1 MNKRITPRRGITQ
14 PARNSDKILEKLR
27 GMILSMELAPGAVT
41 TEESLCAL
49 LDCTRTPLR
58 EALLRLGDEHLVIA
72 IPHRGV
78 SIADLSI
85 LDFAEIID
93 AHESIERMVIR
104 RAATRITDDQISEIE
119 RLIEK
124 AEEAEE
130 QEHVARI
137 AELDYETHALFG
149 EASGNRYL
157 QECQDR
163 LHRMLQR
170 YIFLGFELAGTE
182 GAIADH
188 RRILEALR
196 SRDPDR
202 AEEALSAH
210 VHNGRD
216 RMRSAL

>member
-1 MNKRITPRRGITQ
+1 MNRRMTPRRSIAQ
-14 PARNSDKILEKLR
+14 PARSSDKILEKLR
-27 GMILSMELAPGAVT
+27 GLILSMELAPGAVT

-58 EALLRLGDEHLVIA
+58 EALLRLGDEHLVVA

-85 LDFAEIID
+85 LDFAEIIE
-93 AHESIERMVIR
+93 AHESIERVIIR
-104 RAATRITDDQISEIE
+104 RAATRITDDQILEIE
-119 RLIEK
+119 RLI
-124 AEEAEE
+124 AETQHAEA
-130 QEHVARI
+130 QGLVDRVV
-137 AELDYETHALFG
+137 ELDYETHAAFG

-157 QECQDR
+157 RECQEK

-170 YIFLGFELAGTE
+170 YIYLGFELAGTE

-188 RRILEALR
+188 RRVLDALR

-202 AEEALSAH
+202 AEEVLSEH

>member
-1 MNKRITPRRGITQ
+1 MKKRMTHRRGITK
-14 PARNSDKILEKLR
+14 PARSSDRVLEKLR
-27 GMILSMELAPGAVT
+27 AMILSMELAPGVVT

-58 EALLRLGDEHLVIA
+58 EALLRLGDEHLVVA
-72 IPHRGV
+72 VPHRGV
-78 SIADLSI
+78 SVADLSI
-85 LDFAEIID
+85 LDFAEIIE
-93 AHESIERMVIR
+93 AHESLERMVIR
-104 RAATRITDDQISEIE
+104 RAATRITDDQIRELE
-119 RLIEK
+119 RLIQES
-124 AEEAEE
+124 EEAEA
-130 QEHVARI
+130 QDHVERVV
-137 AELDYETHALFG
+137 ELDFETHAVFG

-157 QECQDR
+157 QECQEK

-188 RRILEALR
+188 RRILDALR

-202 AEEALSAH
+202 AEAVLSDH
-210 VHNGRD
+210 VHSGRD